1 MINDIIK
8 DLYTDGGSLIK
19 NNNISASILLFY
31 IFISGSYLGE
41 ILPCSLRKQISNSM
55 LFKHILAIITLF
67 LSSTIFS
74 NSSDSENIHIRIF
87 TTLLVYMWFIAT
99 TRTPFNYILT
109 ILIVIFFSILL
120 EFQLNK
126 YISDNKDNL
135 HNKNYYTKIKK
146 LVNKYALILC
156 ILITFIGFT
165 KYYFIKKGEL
175 KNDFAFD
182 KFILGV
188 KKCS

>member
-74 NSSDSENIHIRIF
+74 NSYDTQNVHVRIF

-109 ILIVIFFSILL
+109 ILLVIFFSILL

-126 YISDNKDNL
+126 YIS
-135 HNKNYYTKIKK
+135 
-146 LVNKYALILC
+146 
-156 ILITFIGFT
+156 
-165 KYYFIKKGEL
+165 EL
-175 KNDFAFD
+175 Y
-182 KFILGV
+182 IIMYL
-188 KKCS
+188 